1 MFLQIQ
7 AWTVQVILEDGQT
20 QCLEV
25 GITDHEG
32 DKNKARRR
40 GIRHLYVHLNG
51 PGGHHKAVKSCMDY
65 LMDCVL
71 TDSLLIEPP
80 TRSKVASAP
89 KMTWN
94 SRTEVVVY
102 KSLAE
107 CRQTESDAELE
118 VQALSNVI

>member
-1 MFLQIQ
+1 
-7 AWTVQVILEDGQT
+7 
-20 QCLEV
+20 
-25 GITDHEG
+25 
-32 DKNKARRR
+32 
-40 GIRHLYVHLNG
+40 
-51 PGGHHKAVKSCMDY
+51 MDY
-65 LMDCVL
+65 LTDCVL

-80 TRSKVASAP
+80 TKAKVASAT
-89 KMTWN
+89 KMTRN